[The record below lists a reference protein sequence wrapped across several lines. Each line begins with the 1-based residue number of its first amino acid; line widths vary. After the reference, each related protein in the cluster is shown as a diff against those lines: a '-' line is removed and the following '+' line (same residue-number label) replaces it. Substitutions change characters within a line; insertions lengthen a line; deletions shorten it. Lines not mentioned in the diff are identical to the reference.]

1 MKLIVLLSICAALVS
16 FGPANADELTAD
28 DGRSAITKPKSK
40 QLGVLDKNKSPLQK
54 PVPSP
59 EKGALKGYGLL
70 LGHVPAKHEIADA
83 GATDE
88 DPLSAAGRD
97 RSSLLGA
104 LDSKPG
110 SVGGANAIGKMT
122 SGLNITGGRNAFA
135 TLKLEKVDDLSAGDG
150 ILKLRVWLAHT
161 KDLKGYGFS
170 LHYDPARYDFVE
182 AREPDENLLKS
193 GPGRQTLFV
202 SANHTPGRVDLGAV
216 KVDGQGVSGDGGLVE
231 LTFETVSTPASGDFR
246 ISEGVLVGLDGA
258 IDRLANVDFARLTPQ
273 PGEYSLDQNMPNPF
287 NPSTV
292 IGYTL
297 PEAGPV
303 RLAIYNLLGQEVRV
317 LVDQPMEAGSFTAT
331 WDGKD
336 ELGRRMASGIY
347 LYRIQAAN
355 FTASK
360 RMMLLK

>member
-16 FGPANADELTAD
+16 FGPAFADELTAD
-28 DGRSAITKPKSK
+28 DGRSAITKPKSQ
-40 QLGVLDKNKSPLQK
+40 QLGVLDKNKSPSQK
-54 PVPSP
+54 PVSST
-59 EKGALKGYGLL
+59 EEGALTGKRLTLDY
-70 LGHVPAKHEIADA
+70 VPSKHEIVNGSVSD
-83 GATDE
+83 GNLVD
-88 DPLSAAGRD
+88 AAGRD

-110 SVGGANAIGKMT
+110 SVGGANATGKMT

-135 TLKLEKVDDLSAGDG
+135 TLKLEKVDDLSADG
-150 ILKLRVWLAHT
+150 GLLKLHVSLSQS

-170 LHYDPARYDFVE
+170 LHYDPAKYEFIE
-182 AREPDENLLKS
+182 ARELEENLLKS
-193 GPGRQTLFV
+193 GPDQQTLFL

-216 KVDGQGVSGDGGLVE
+216 KVDGQGVSGDGQLVE
-231 LTFETVSTPASGDFR
+231 LVFKSRGSPASGDFR

-258 IDRLANVDFARLTPQ
+258 IDRLANVDFARLTPM
-273 PGEYSLDQNMPNPF
+273 PGRYDLDQNMPNPF

-292 IGYTL
+292 IGYSL

-317 LVDQPMEAGSFTAT
+317 LVDQPVEAGSFTAT